1 MTRKTAGMVAAAL
14 LASCSAGTRESRP
27 VEIRVTRNGFEPARV
42 RAVRG
47 QPLDLVVTRTTDDTC
62 ATEIVIP
69 DAGLTVPLPLGR
81 PVHVTF
87 TPKKSGALR
96 YSCAMG
102 MFGGVVDVE

>member
-1 MTRKTAGMVAAAL
+1 MRRKTGAIACAAL
-14 LASCSAGTRESRP
+14 LAACTAGPPPPRP
-27 VEIRVTRNGFEPARV
+27 VEIKVTRNGFEPARV
-42 RAVRG
+42 HATKG
-47 QPLDLVVTRTTDDTC
+47 QPLRLVVTRTTDDTC

-69 DAGLTVPLPLGR
+69 DAGLNVPLPLGQ
-81 PVHVTF
+81 PVPVTF